1 MQGDTMGE
9 RMSQKNSERQPGS
22 IFVRGLCAGAMVG
35 AGVAL
40 LFTPRTGSQWRER
53 LADSAARA
61 AAAVSST
68 VEALARCGE
77 DMATQANRTA
87 AQAGQDMARAAEGGN
102 GHVGKGLATLGEI
115 TALHGEEWRAVVHS

>member
-9 RMSQKNSERQPGS
+9 RVGRKNSERQPRGF
-22 IFVRGLCAGAMVG
+22 FVTGLCAGAMVG

-40 LFTPRTGSQWRER
+40 LFAPRTGSQLRER

-68 VEALARCGE
+68 VEALAHRG
-77 DMATQANRTA
+77 DDIATQANGKGV
-87 AQAGQDMARAAEGGN
+87 QAGEDIAGAAEAGKT
-102 GHVGKGLATLGEI
+102 HVGKGLATLGEI
-115 TALHGEEWRAVVHS
+115 TALHGDDWRAAIHS